1 MRISPTAFVTALL
14 FGAGMAVRT
23 AQEPARTEPANTAN
37 ADAAVIEEQLPS
49 YPLDKCIVSDEPLD
63 AMGDPYNLVHEGRL
77 VRFCCKGCLKEFKKD
92 PAVVLAKIDQAV
104 IAAQKASYPL
114 ETCPVSG
121 EKLGT
126 MGEPV
131 NHVNGTRLVR
141 FCCPSCIKV
150 FKKEPEKI
158 MAKVDEGLIT
168 AQKASYPL
176 DTCLV
181 SGRKIEAGGVD
192 RLYGVRLTR
201 FCSKECVEPFKK
213 DPQKYLA
220 KLDGAAKKA
229 GE

>member
-1 MRISPTAFVTALL
+1 MRISATALVAALL

-23 AQEPARTEPANTAN
+23 AQEPAPAKPESAAN
-37 ADAAVIEEQLPS
+37 ADAAVIEKQLPS
-49 YPLDKCIVSDEPLD
+49 YPLDTCIISDEPLD

-77 VRFCCKGCLKEFKKD
+77 VRFCCKSCLKEFKKE
-92 PAVVLAKIDQAV
+92 PALVLAKIDQAV

-121 EKLGT
+121 EKLGR

-131 NHVNGTRLVR
+131 DHVNGTRLVR

-181 SGRKIEAGGVD
+181 SGRKIDAGGVD
-192 RLYGVRLTR
+192 LLYGVRLTR
-201 FCSKECVEPFKK
+201 FCSKDCPEVFKK
-213 DPQKYLA
+213 EPQKYLV
-220 KLDGAAKKA
+220 KLDQASKK
-229 GE
+229 